1 MGGSGPRARV
11 RVKICG
17 ITTPE
22 DALLAT
28 QTGADAIGL
37 NFHPPSPRAVSF
49 ETAARIRSA
58 LPPFIALVGV
68 FVDPPEQTVRRAL
81 GAARLDYLQF
91 SGAEPAPFCQR
102 FDAPYIKAA
111 GMRGGFDF
119 DAWQRAYPDARA
131 LLLDNYD
138 PERAGGTGVPFDW
151 SRWPRSDRPLI
162 LAGGLTPE
170 NVAAAVVA
178 THPFA
183 VDVASGVE
191 GDTKGRKDAVRL
203 HRFVEEATNA

>member
-1 MGGSGPRARV
+1 MGGSGPHARV

-17 ITTPE
+17 ITTPA
-22 DALLAT
+22 DALLAA
-28 QTGADAIGL
+28 QAGADAIGL

-49 ETAARIRSA
+49 ETAARIRSV
-58 LPPFIALVGV
+58 LPPFIAAVGV
-68 FVDPPEQTVRRAL
+68 FVDPSEQTVRRAL
-81 GAARLDYLQF
+81 GAARLDCLQF
-91 SGAEPAPFCQR
+91 SGLEPATFCQR

-119 DAWQRAYPDARA
+119 DAWQRAYPDASA

-138 PERAGGTGVPFDW
+138 PQRAGGTGVPFDW

-162 LAGGLTPE
+162 LAGGLTPG

-178 THPFA
+178 TRPFA

-191 GDTKGRKDAVRL
+191 GDTKGRKDTVRL
-203 HRFVEEATNA
+203 HCFVEEATNA

>member
-17 ITTPE
+17 ITTPA
-22 DALLAT
+22 DALLAV
-28 QTGADAIGL
+28 QAGADAIGL
-37 NFHPPSPRAVSF
+37 NFHPSSPRAISF
-49 ETAARIRSA
+49 ETAARIRSI
-58 LPPFIALVGV
+58 LPPFIAVVGV

-91 SGAEPAPFCQR
+91 HGFEPATFCQR
-102 FDAPYIKAA
+102 FGAPYIKVA
-111 GMRGGFDF
+111 GMRAGFDF
-119 DAWQRAYPDARA
+119 DAWQRAYPDASA

-138 PERAGGTGVPFDW
+138 RQGGGTGVPFDW
-151 SRWPRSDRPLI
+151 SRWPRSDRPLM

-170 NVAAAVVA
+170 NVAAAIVA
-178 THPFA
+178 TRPFA

-203 HRFVEEATNA
+203 HSFVEEANNA

>member
-1 MGGSGPRARV
+1 MGRSGPRARV

-17 ITTPE
+17 ITTPA
-22 DALLAT
+22 DALMAA
-28 QTGADAIGL
+28 QAGADAIGL
-37 NFHPPSPRAVSF
+37 NFHPPSPRAVSV
-49 ETAARIRSA
+49 ETAARIRSV
-58 LPPFIALVGV
+58 LPPFIAVVGV
-68 FVDPPEQTVRRAL
+68 FVDPPEQIVRRAL

-91 SGAEPAPFCQR
+91 HGVEPATFCQR
-102 FDAPYIKAA
+102 FGAPYIKVA
-111 GMRGGFDF
+111 GMRAGFDF
-119 DAWQRAYPDARA
+119 DAWQRAYPDASA

-138 PERAGGTGVPFDW
+138 RHGGGTGVPFDW
-151 SRWPRSDRPLI
+151 SRWPCSDRPLI

-170 NVAAAVVA
+170 NVAAAIVA

-203 HRFVEEATNA
+203 HSFVEEATNA